1 MFGKLFFHA
10 LFSPFS
16 ARDIINTT
24 QPDFIFS
31 GQKLFSTFFSSKLS
45 YFLRIAHLSVHFN
58 SQCYINTLL
67 LNNRNNINNS
77 KINMLLELLTLL
89 SIVIKLPFNF
99 IKNFLLLTCS
109 KKKCDQILKII
120 KNFIH

>member
-1 MFGKLFFHA
+1 
-10 LFSPFS
+10 
-16 ARDIINTT
+16 
-24 QPDFIFS
+24 
-31 GQKLFSTFFSSKLS
+31 
-45 YFLRIAHLSVHFN
+45 
-58 SQCYINTLL
+58 
-67 LNNRNNINNS
+67 
-77 KINMLLELLTLL
+77 MLLELLTLL